1 MKNRLF
7 ISVLAVAFTC
17 SFASI
22 ASAVD
27 TEGYAEPVNYEM
39 SQDELN
45 LIKEDCNDIG
55 IESEMTG
62 EELTSYVDECVSV
75 NTMVMEEDNAEPS
88 YDETQMDLDM
98 PSEMDS
104 GDVMMDE
111 AELSVENNEG

>member
-7 ISVLAVAFTC
+7 ISVLAVALTC
-17 SFASI
+17 SFASV

-27 TEGYAEPVNYEM
+27 TEGYEAPVNYEM

-45 LIKEDCNDIG
+45 LITEDCNDIG

-62 EELTSYVDECVSV
+62 EELAAYVDECVSV
-75 NTMVMEEDNAEPS
+75 NTMVMEEDNAEPAF
-88 YDETQMDLDM
+88 DEAPMDLDM

-104 GDVMMDE
+104 DDVMMDE
-111 AELSVENNEG
+111 TEITIENSEG